1 MIDQEARSERI
12 AIRMESHITE
22 AYAIALTDAELKP
35 KPINVL
41 QHRVEELAA
50 RQHQDKLDKKLKH
63 MTPVVPYIERGE
75 K

>member
-12 AIRMESHITE
+12 AIRMDSHMTESE
-22 AYAIALTDAELKP
+22 AIRMTDAELKP

-41 QHRVEELAA
+41 QHRVEELAS
-50 RQHQDKLDKKLKH
+50 RQHQDKLDRKLKH
-63 MTPVVPYIERGE
+63 IAPVVPYVERGE

>member
-1 MIDQEARSERI
+1 MIDHEARSERI
-12 AIRMESHITE
+12 AIRMDSHMPE
-22 AYAIALTDAELKP
+22 AQAIAITDAELKP

-50 RQHQDKLDKKLKH
+50 RQHQDKLDRKLKQ
-63 MTPVVPYIERGE
+63 MKPVVPYVERGE